1 MRHRAHFKMTNF
13 YTESAL
19 ITKIL
24 GALIYFRPS
33 EFSDNGLDRV
43 LALQVE
49 SQESSVLI
57 KTFQSVLDQFNGAD
71 IDTLNMAH
79 DEFFS
84 GIGDM
89 PVPPWG
95 SVYLDRECVL
105 FGESTS
111 EYKQF
116 LVQQGF
122 EFETHNN
129 DPLDHIGLV
138 LMTLGALLES
148 QTADEAS
155 PALEEL
161 LSHHLLPWAPHYLRQ
176 VAPMISEPAYAQ
188 AITLTQTLLNNL
200 QTAFNLTVK
209 PRQIYF
215 KIAQQ

>member
-1 MRHRAHFKMTNF
+1 MTSF

-33 EFSDNGLDRV
+33 EFSDNGLDRI

-49 SQESSVLI
+49 SQESSALI
-57 KTFQSVLDQFNGAD
+57 KTFQSVLDQFNRAD
-71 IDTLNMAH
+71 TDALNMAH

-129 DPLDHIGLV
+129 DPLDHVGLM
-138 LMTLGALLES
+138 LMTLGALLEN
-148 QTADEAS
+148 QTTDTAS

-161 LSHHLLPWAPHYLRQ
+161 LSYHLLPWATHYLRQ
-176 VAPMISEPAYAQ
+176 VASMISEPAYAETI
-188 AITLTQTLLNNL
+188 ALTQTLFNDL
-200 QTAFNLTVK
+200 QMAFNLTVK
-209 PRQIYF
+209 PRQVYF
-215 KIAQQ
+215 KVAQQ

>member
-1 MRHRAHFKMTNF
+1 MTSF
-13 YTESAL
+13 YAESAL

-33 EFSDNGLDRV
+33 EFSDNGLDRI

-49 SQESSVLI
+49 SQESSALI
-57 KTFQSVLDQFNGAD
+57 KTFQSVLDQFNRAD
-71 IDTLNMAH
+71 TDALNMAH

-129 DPLDHIGLV
+129 DPLDHVGLM
-138 LMTLGALLES
+138 LMTLGALLEN
-148 QTADEAS
+148 QTTDTAS

-161 LSHHLLPWAPHYLRQ
+161 LSYHLLPWATHYLRQ
-176 VAPMISEPAYAQ
+176 VASMISEPAYAETI
-188 AITLTQTLLNNL
+188 ALTQTLLNDL
-200 QTAFNLTVK
+200 QTTFNLTVK
-209 PRQIYF
+209 PRQVYF
-215 KIAQQ
+215 KVAQQ

>member
-1 MRHRAHFKMTNF
+1 MTSF

-33 EFSDNGLDRV
+33 EFSDNGLDRI

-49 SQESSVLI
+49 SQESSALI
-57 KTFQSVLDQFNGAD
+57 KTFQNVLDQFNRAD
-71 IDTLNMAH
+71 TDALNMAH

-129 DPLDHIGLV
+129 DPLDHVGLM
-138 LMTLGALLES
+138 LMTLGALLEN
-148 QTADEAS
+148 QTTDTAS

-161 LSHHLLPWAPHYLRQ
+161 LSYHLLPWASHYLRQ
-176 VAPMISEPAYAQ
+176 VASIISEPAYAQ
-188 AITLTQTLLNNL
+188 AIALTQTLLNDL
-200 QTAFNLTVK
+200 QTTFNLTVK
-209 PRQIYF
+209 PRQVYF
-215 KIAQQ
+215 KVAQQ

>member
-1 MRHRAHFKMTNF
+1 MTNF

-49 SQESSVLI
+49 SQESSTLI
-57 KTFQSVLDQFNGAD
+57 KMFQSVLDQFNRAD
-71 IDTLNMAH
+71 IDSLNMAH

-129 DPLDHIGLV
+129 DPLDHIGLM
-138 LMTLGALLES
+138 LMTLGALLEN
-148 QTADEAS
+148 QTTDEIS
-155 PALEEL
+155 SALDEL
-161 LSHHLLPWAPHYLRQ
+161 LSYHLLPWTPHYLRQ
-176 VAPMISEPAYAQ
+176 VAPLISEPAYAQ
-188 AITLTQTLLNNL
+188 AIALTQTLLNDL

-209 PRQIYF
+209 PRKIYF
-215 KIAQQ
+215 KIAQ

>member
-1 MRHRAHFKMTNF
+1 MTSF

-49 SQESSVLI
+49 LQESSSLI
-57 KTFQSVLDQFNGAD
+57 KTFQNVLEQFNRAD
-71 IDTLNMAH
+71 INALNMAH

-89 PVPPWG
+89 PAPPWG

-105 FGESTS
+105 FGESTA

-129 DPLDHIGLV
+129 DPLDHIGLM
-138 LMTLGALLES
+138 LMTLGALLEN
-148 QTADEAS
+148 QTTDQLS
-155 PALEEL
+155 PELEEL
-161 LSHHLLPWAPHYLRQ
+161 LGHHLLPWAPHYLKQ
-176 VAPMISEPAYAQ
+176 VEALINEPAYVQ
-188 AITLTQTLLNNL
+188 AISLTQTLLSDL
-200 QTAFNLTVK
+200 QTAFNLPVK

-215 KIAQQ
+215 KVAQ

>member
-1 MRHRAHFKMTNF
+1 MTTF
-13 YTESAL
+13 HPESAL

-33 EFSDNGLDRV
+33 EFSDHGIDRV

-49 SQESSVLI
+49 SPESSALI
-57 KTFQSVLDQFNGAD
+57 KTFQSVLDVFNRTD
-71 IDTLNMAH
+71 IDALNMAH

-84 GIGDM
+84 GIADI

-116 LVQQGF
+116 LVKQGF

-129 DPLDHIGLV
+129 DPLDHIGLM
-138 LMTLGALLES
+138 LMTLGELLEN
-148 QTADEAS
+148 QTNDQAS
-155 PALEEL
+155 AALEEL
-161 LSHHLLPWAPHYLRQ
+161 LTTHMLPWTTHYLTQ
-176 VAPMISEPAYAQ
+176 IESMITEPAYAQ
-188 AITLTQTLLNNL
+188 AIALTQTLLNKLQTTLNL
-200 QTAFNLTVK
+200 QAK

-215 KIAQQ
+215 KITQQ